1 VLSAIGV
8 LQIPTKTKRANHP
21 VKLAQVLASK
31 QISTVSEV
39 LHATKQITHVARKE
53 NILPQLSP
61 SARIVL

>member
-1 VLSAIGV
+1 VLPAIGV

-31 QISTVSEV
+31 QISTASEV
-39 LHATKQITHVARKE
+39 LLATKRTTHVARKE

-61 SARIVL
+61 NVPIVP